1 MPVKFPAFLSTYKF
15 WATSSIASAALLVQ
29 LAPQYSVR
37 GSYSWTASAVFA
49 LQWLACALYSI
60 LIYPYYTSPL
70 RHIPTA
76 EGGSRIFGHWPT
88 LLREPSGIPQR
99 RWVKEIPNDG
109 LIRYLHLWNRERLLV
124 TNPKGLAE
132 VLTTKSYEFVKP
144 QLLSSG
150 IGRILGVGILLA
162 EGDDHKMQRKNLS
175 PAFHFRHVKE
185 LYPIFWAKS
194 QEMVRAMQKE
204 VKSLSPPPSSS
215 SSEVEAPTTAP
226 SVEIGEWGSRATLD
240 IIGVAGMGQDFHA
253 LQDPANELNRV
264 YRAVFSPDR
273 TAQIL
278 GLLAFFLPA
287 WFINALPVDRN
298 SQVQAAANVA
308 KDTCRRLIEQK
319 RRRLANKE
327 PMQPDIIS
335 VALESGA
342 FTDDDL
348 VNNMMTFLAAG
359 HETTASAFQW
369 AVYQLCQRKDIQA
382 RLRAEVH
389 AHIRGLDTD
398 KLQPITAD
406 VIDNM
411 PYLHAVCQETLR
423 LWAPVPLTLRDAAHD
438 TSILGHFVPKGTKV
452 ILSPWAI
459 NHNTALWG
467 DDAGAF
473 NPDRWTAPG
482 QANAGGAVS
491 NYAFLTFLHGPR
503 SCIGAKFAV
512 AEFACLLAAFVG
524 SWEFEMVDP
533 DREIE
538 VKGGVTAR
546 PKGGVHVY
554 LRPVEGWA
562 S

>member
-1 MPVKFPAFLSTYKF
+1 MPFKFPAFLSTYSF
-15 WATSSIASAALLVQ
+15 WAASSIASAVLLVQ
-29 LAPQYSVR
+29 FTPQYSLR
-37 GSYSWTASAVFA
+37 QSYSWTASTLFA
-49 LQWLACALYSI
+49 LQWLVYFLYSVF
-60 LIYPYYTSPL
+60 IYPHYTSPM
-70 RHIPTA
+70 RHLPTVK
-76 EGGSRIFGHWPT
+76 GGSPVFGHWGT
-88 LLREPSGIPQR
+88 LLAEPSGVPQR
-99 RWVKEIPNDG
+99 RWANEMPNDG
-109 LIRYLHLWNRERLLV
+109 LIRYLHLWNRERLVV

-144 QLLSSG
+144 DLLRAG
-150 IGRILGVGILLA
+150 IGRVLGVGVLLA
-162 EGDDHKMQRKNLS
+162 EGDNHKTQRKNLS

-194 QEMVRAMQKE
+194 QEMVRAIQQE
-204 VKSLSPPPSSS
+204 VKKLSSS
-215 SSEVEAPTTAP
+215 SVSAGTDPTTTPP
-226 SVEIGEWGSRATLD
+226 SPPALEIGEYGSRATLD

-253 LQDPANELNRV
+253 LQDPTNELNRV

-278 GLLAFFLPA
+278 GLLGFFLPA
-287 WFINALPVDRN
+287 WFLNALPVDRN
-298 SQVQAAANVA
+298 SQVQAAATVA

-319 RRRLANKE
+319 RQRLANKE

-335 VALESGA
+335 VALESGG

-369 AVYQLCQRKDIQA
+369 AVYQLCRSKDIQT

-389 AHIRGLDTD
+389 EHIQSFDTTE
-398 KLQPITAD
+398 ITAD
-406 VIDNM
+406 IIDNM

-438 TSILGHFVPKGTKV
+438 TTLLGHFVPQGTKI
-452 ILSPWAI
+452 ILSPWAV

-467 DDAGAF
+467 ADAGEF

-524 SWEFEMVDP
+524 SWEFELVDP
-533 DREIE
+533 EKEIE

-554 LRPVEGWA
+554 LRPVEKWA